1 MLAKP
6 GDRFQKFMPWCPVNV
21 LPYCKRWVFFF
32 ALSSLLLQL
41 PPPSTIAAD
50 GHDNLHSRK
59 QFVQLFNCHRF
70 FHHPANHP
78 TVLCYIYCV
87 HLSLSIWAFSVP
99 PCHERIIHADIL
111 FVPLSRWNLYENHPV
126 KQKKRWKIKYTCMS
140 DKNALPSV
148 NILSA

>member
-1 MLAKP
+1 
-6 GDRFQKFMPWCPVNV
+6 MPRERIAV
-21 LPYCKRWVFFF
+21 LQTVGFFFF

-87 HLSLSIWAFSVP
+87 HLSLS
-99 PCHERIIHADIL
+99 ERSPYHRATKESSTLTSFPYRFPDETCMKTT
-111 FVPLSRWNLYENHPV
+111 PSN
-126 KQKKRWKIKYTCMS
+126 KKKRWKIKYTCMS